1 MDIKFEIEPIF
12 KIEFFKIKCIKF
24 KEKKLAIEKVLKQYP
39 EVPFPNFVSNRN
51 KCNINAEFKEI
62 FKDEFSLMEVKYNSK
77 ILLQRVWSVVYNK
90 GDYHVPHNH
99 SSKGYCGIL
108 YLDMKD
114 KSPVTT
120 YIQPWQTE
128 EDTTRLYKPKVVE
141 GDIMIVPQFLHHYSE
156 PNTTNYKKRIVS
168 FDFI

>member
-1 MDIKFEIEPIF
+1 MN
-12 KIEFFKIKCIKF
+12 
-24 KEKKLAIEKVLKQYP
+24 EKLPL
-39 EVPFPNFVSNRN
+39 
-51 KCNINAEFKEI
+51 
-62 FKDEFSLMEVKYNSK
+62 
-77 ILLQRVWSVVYNK
+77 
-90 GDYHVPHNH
+90 
-99 SSKGYCGIL
+99 
-108 YLDMKD
+108 
-114 KSPVTT
+114 TT